1 MTEQPFTIK
10 FDHEKEQCKTPEDM
24 KKGLEDLKKVLE
36 PMKEIAKV
44 SAQLK
49 WAQLKEIAE
58 VSAQLKWAQ
67 YSELVK
73 AGFSNPQALQ
83 LIKDGLK
90 M

>member
-49 WAQLKEIAE
+49 WAQ
-58 VSAQLKWAQ
+58 

>member
-1 MTEQPFTIK
+1 MTDRPFTIK
-10 FDHEKEQCKTPEDM
+10 FDHNEKKTPEDM
-24 KKGLEDLKKVLE
+24 KKGVEDLKKVLE
-36 PMKEIAKV
+36 PM
-44 SAQLK
+44 
-49 WAQLKEIAE
+49 KEIAE